1 MTEINDIN
9 DLIRVL
15 QEHPEWR
22 EALRDIILDE
32 RLTSPPQQMD
42 QPLDEVYTQIQQ
54 LKTEM
59 AERFNQAC
67 RMAGR
72 MAWRA
77 SRMNEQR

>member
-22 EALRDIILDE
+22 QALRDIILDE

-59 AERFNQAC
+59 AERFNQAG

-72 MAWRA
+72 LAWRA
-77 SRMNEQR
+77 ARMNEQR

>member
-22 EALRDIILDE
+22 QALRDIIRDE

-59 AERFNQAC
+59 AERFNQAG

-72 MAWRA
+72 LAWRA
-77 SRMNEQR
+77 ARMNEQR

>member
-22 EALRDIILDE
+22 QALRDIILDE
-32 RLTSPPQQMD
+32 RLARLPQQMD
-42 QPLDEVYTQIQQ
+42 QRLDQVYTQIQQ

-59 AERFNQAC
+59 AERFNQA
-67 RMAGR
+67 GR
-72 MAWRA
+72 
-77 SRMNEQR
+77 

>member
-22 EALRDIILDE
+22 QALRDIILDE

-59 AERFNQAC
+59 AERFNQLAEWPGV
-67 RMAGR
+67 RPG
-72 MAWRA
+72 
-77 SRMNEQR
+77 

>member
-1 MTEINDIN
+1 MTTINDIN

-22 EALRDIILDE
+22 QALRDIILDE

-42 QPLDEVYTQIQQ
+42 QPLDEMYTQIQQ

-59 AERFNQAC
+59 AERSNQ
-67 RMAGR
+67 AGR

-77 SRMNEQR
+77 ARMNEQR